1 MAQESRIERV
11 RGGGPS
17 SLPSRDMPSESNRP
31 VHLILDFDSTI
42 VAAEGLDEI
51 ARLALA
57 DDPDQE
63 AKVLAIEGI
72 TREGMDGRIGIDES
86 LRRRL
91 AMLRIRRAHVDAVVK
106 LLKKR
111 ISPSFRRA
119 KAELRRN
126 ADRIHVVSSG
136 FREYVVPVCAE
147 LGIAADHVVANAF
160 QWSKDGVAT
169 GYDRQSLLAHPG
181 GKAEAV
187 RALKLS
193 GTVVAVGDGITDCE
207 IRDHGAAQQFVAYCE
222 NIERDAVVA
231 RADRVVRGVD
241 ELLWIYRLPGAPSF
255 PKSRM
260 AALLLENCHP
270 DAAARLEEEG
280 YRVETVSDALP
291 EAELVRALKG
301 VSLLGIRSKTRVTRA
316 ALEAAERLLA
326 IGCFCIGTEQVD
338 LAAAATRGVAVFNA
352 PYSNTRSVVELAIGE
367 IVMLFRRAVESDRVL
382 HAGGWRKTAAG
393 CRELRGKTLGI
404 VGYGHIGSQLSVLA
418 EAMGMQVLYHD
429 LGEVM
434 PLGNARRARS
444 LGDLLAKSDAVS
456 LHVDGR
462 TTNTALVGER
472 ELRRMKPGAVLLN
485 LSRGRVVDLEAL
497 ARSLRSGH
505 LGGAAVDVFPS
516 EPNSNREPFD
526 CPLRGIPNVILTAHI
541 GGSTAEAQQ
550 GIGVFVANR
559 LVDHVNT
566 GSTAGSVNLPEIALH
581 PTPRAHRFLHLHRN
595 QPGVLA
601 AINGILARRR
611 INILGQS
618 LRTTEDAGYV
628 VTDVNR
634 SYDDAVIDELR
645 AVDGTIRFRVLY

>member
-1 MAQESRIERV
+1 
-11 RGGGPS
+11 
-17 SLPSRDMPSESNRP
+17 MPSESNRP
-31 VHLILDFDSTI
+31 VYLILDFDSTI

-57 DDPDQE
+57 DDPEQE

-72 TREGMDGRIGIDES
+72 TREGMEGRIGIDES

-91 AMLRIRRAHVDAVVK
+91 AMLRITRAHVDAVVK

-126 ADRIHVVSSG
+126 ADRIYVVSSG

-147 LGIAADHVVANAF
+147 LGIAADHVVANVF

-169 GYDRQSLLAHPG
+169 GYDQKSPLARPG

-260 AALLLENCHP
+260 AALLLENIHA
-270 DAAARLEEEG
+270 DAAQRLRDEG
-280 YRVETVSDALP
+280 YRVEAVSDALP
-291 EAELVRALKG
+291 EAELSRALKG
-301 VSLLGIRSKTRVTRA
+301 VSLLGIRSKTRVTAA
-316 ALEAAERLLA
+316 ALAEADRLLA

-338 LAAAATRGVAVFNA
+338 LAAAGARGVAVFNA

-367 IVMLFRRAVESDRVL
+367 IVMLFRRAVESDRIL
-382 HAGGWRKTAAG
+382 HAGSWRKSAQG
-393 CRELRGKTLGI
+393 CQEVRGKTLGI

-429 LGEVM
+429 IAEVM
-434 PLGNARRARS
+434 PLGNARKAKS
-444 LGDLLAKSDAVS
+444 LGDLLSRADAVS

-462 TTNTALVGER
+462 RENTNLIGER
-472 ELRRMKPGAVLLN
+472 ELRRMKAGAVLLN
-485 LSRGRVVDLEAL
+485 LSRGHIVDLAAL
-497 ARSLRSGH
+497 ALALRSGH
-505 LGGAAVDVFPS
+505 LGGAAVDVFPA
-516 EPNSNREPFD
+516 EPNSNKEPFD
-526 CPLRGIPNVILTAHI
+526 TPLRGIANVILTAHI

-550 GIGVFVANR
+550 GIGAFVANR
-559 LVDHVNT
+559 LVEHVNS
-566 GSTAGSVNLPEIALH
+566 GSTAGSVNLPEIALP

-601 AINGILARRR
+601 EINGILARRK

-618 LRTTEDAGYV
+618 LRTSEAIGYV
-628 VTDVNR
+628 VTDVNK
-634 SYDDAVIDELR
+634 SYDDTVVDELR
-645 AVDGTIRFRVLY
+645 AVAGTIRFRVLY